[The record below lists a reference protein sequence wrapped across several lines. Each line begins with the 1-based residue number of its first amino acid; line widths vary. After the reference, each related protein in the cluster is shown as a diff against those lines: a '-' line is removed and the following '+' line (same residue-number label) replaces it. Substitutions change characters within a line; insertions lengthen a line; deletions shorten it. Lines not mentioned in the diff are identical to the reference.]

1 MPKIKGIEFP
11 FPDGPLTVPPL
22 ALGDLELLQERLGA
36 LQVGAADATSVATT
50 IDATF
55 AALKRNYPGMTRAD
69 VAALLD
75 LENMVDVLECVMDV
89 SGIKRK
95 SLEAAKKAESAASS
109 SSS

>member
-1 MPKIKGIEFP
+1 MAKIKGIDFP
-11 FPDGPLTVPPL
+11 FPEGTLTIPPL

-36 LQVGAADATSVATT
+36 LQVGAADANSVATT

-55 AALKRNYPGMTRAD
+55 AALKRNYPEMSRAD

-75 LENMVDVLECVMDV
+75 LENMVEVLECVMDV